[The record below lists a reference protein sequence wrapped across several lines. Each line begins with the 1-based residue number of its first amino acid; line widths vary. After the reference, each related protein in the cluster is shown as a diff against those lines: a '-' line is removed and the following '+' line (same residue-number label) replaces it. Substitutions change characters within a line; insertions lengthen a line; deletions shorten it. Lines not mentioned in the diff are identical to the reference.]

1 MDVFN
6 RYAPFIQ
13 DTIYEH
19 GWQSLRGV
27 QVAAGEAGV
36 GGEIVAE
43 EREDLLLRVLA

>member
-13 DTIYEH
+13 DTIYER

-27 QVAAGEAGV
+27 QVAAGDFRHRP
-36 GGEIVAE
+36 
-43 EREDLLLRVLA
+43 ERAAQRLDRIR